1 MSHPPSGQCHGM
13 AEELCRS
20 VEEGNIRRVER
31 ALAGGADVDGVGA
44 SLDNPPVVLAA
55 KGGLVKMVKLLLRR
69 GANVDAAT
77 PRDVPCDC

>member
-1 MSHPPSGQCHGM
+1 M
-13 AEELCRS
+13 ADELCRS

-55 KGGLVKMVKLLLRR
+55 KMVKFLLRI
-69 GANVDAAT
+69 GANVNAAT